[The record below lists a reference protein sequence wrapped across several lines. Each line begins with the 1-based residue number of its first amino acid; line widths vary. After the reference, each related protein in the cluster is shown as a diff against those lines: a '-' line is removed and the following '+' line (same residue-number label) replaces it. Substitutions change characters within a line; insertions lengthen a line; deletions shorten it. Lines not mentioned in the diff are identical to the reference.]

1 MTTRKNDLDQFL
13 DIAGSY
19 THLDTKTLA
28 DEPNALGQAISGQT
42 GSAAS
47 IDAVAAGIVTV
58 SGLTGMTAAGSVGN
72 FITIAGAATPANNGT
87 FLITSFISATSVQYS
102 NSAGVAGDANNGS
115 IGWTERA
122 PYSLE
127 DDINFERTDR
137 SAIKGVN
144 YYDPIPTYDRPT
156 AVGTL
161 VPANLTNI
169 ADKTLDAHAWVI
181 NRKFCGVSVSS
192 GDGYVTLT
200 SVGNLKHADAIDRT
214 GVPINDGAD
223 AGNYE
228 ASYVEI
234 LDGYDEAALEVLTGP
249 FAGHRIIGRT
259 RAGTTGVSPNSVE
272 VEFRSVSKDAD
283 ISTSVPYT
291 WESAQPTT
299 ICTFY
304 GYRERADQLTETAF
318 RTVLTTG
325 LIGDAD
331 LRQDVIDI
339 RQTIGIPDDVTDLAG
354 LLTNLNAYYPFYD
367 LPDATPSVVEALNT
381 LNEQIGD
388 RDYTGTILTD
398 GYTITQSLQQLAD
411 AIVSGAQIITR
422 VIERLGADLPKNVPH
437 TLPGGNSYTLDG
449 TNQGAGL
456 WVFWRGV
463 LRHPGPVVDGND
475 YAETTVT
482 SITPYSR
489 LRAGDIIDYFIVA

>member
-13 DIAGSY
+13 DIAGSFS
-19 THLDTKTLA
+19 HVDTKTLT
-28 DEPNALGQAISGQT
+28 DEPNSLGQAVSGQT

-47 IDAVAAGIVTV
+47 IDAVVGGIVTV
-58 SGLTGMTAAGSVGN
+58 SGLTGMTATGSVGN
-72 FITIAGAATPANNGT
+72 FITISGAATAANNGT
-87 FLITSFISATSVQYS
+87 FLITSYISATSVTYS

-137 SAIKGVN
+137 AAIKGVQ

-181 NRKFCGVSVSS
+181 NRKFCGIPVTT
-192 GDGYVTLT
+192 GDGYVTFT
-200 SVGNLKHADAIDRT
+200 SAGNLKYADAIDRT

-223 AGNYE
+223 AGNDE
-228 ASYVEI
+228 AVYVEI
-234 LDGYDEAALEVLTGP
+234 VDGYDEAALEVLTGP
-249 FAGHRIIGRT
+249 FAGHRIFGRT
-259 RAGTTGVSPNSVE
+259 RAGTTGSSPDSVE
-272 VEFRSVSKDAD
+272 IEFRSVSKDAD

-291 WESAQPTT
+291 WEAGQPTT
-299 ICTFY
+299 ICAFY

-318 RTVLTTG
+318 RTILTNG

-339 RQTIGIPDDVTDLAG
+339 RQVIGVPDDTTDLAG

-422 VIERLGADLPKNVPH
+422 IIERLTAVVPKNTAH
-437 TLPGGNSYTLDG
+437 TLPGGNSYTQDG
-449 TNQGAGL
+449 TYQAAGM

-463 LRHPGPVVDGND
+463 LRHPGPVVNGND
-475 YAETTVT
+475 YDETTGT

-489 LRAGDIIDYFIVA
+489 LNSGDIIDYFIIA